1 MGEYESLLKEVQQE
15 IPITQRPFLS
25 IGDRLSMKEEEVIE
39 VLKTLKQE
47 KIIRQISPIYDTRM
61 LGYDSSLVAFRVE
74 LGKIEDVARF
84 INSHPGVSHNYERED
99 EFNLWFTL
107 AVPPNAPLSLEDT
120 VRLMAQRVGVKDFV
134 ILRTVRMF
142 KIGVRL
148 TYENLEER
156 EEVEERELIYRPLED
171 IEIRLVK
178 VTQED
183 MPLVKRPFL
192 EWSKKLGV
200 KEQELIEL
208 MRSLKERGILRRIGA
223 ILFHRRAGWIA
234 NGMAVWN
241 VEKERVEEVGRFI
254 AGFKG
259 VSHCYERTTNAV
271 WRYNLFSMVHGRDRG
286 EVEALVRKIAE
297 ELSLKDYKVLF
308 SKREFKKR
316 RVRYFTEEFYL
327 WYRDFIGA
335 VSSF

>member
-1 MGEYESLLKEVQQE
+1 MGDYESLLKEVQQE
-15 IPITQRPFLS
+15 ILITQRPFLS

-74 LGKIEDVARF
+74 LGKIEDVARC

-120 VRLMAQRVGVKDFV
+120 VRLMAQKVGVKDFV

-208 MRSLKERGILRRIGA
+208 MRSLKERCILRRIGA

-241 VEKERVEEVGRFI
+241 VEKERVEKVGRFI
-254 AGFKG
+254 ADFKG
-259 VSHCYERTTNAV
+259 VSHCYERTINAV
-271 WRYNLFSMVHGRDRG
+271 WRYNLFSMMHGRDRG
-286 EVEALVRKIAE
+286 EVESLVRKIAE

-308 SKREFKKR
+308 SKREFKKK
-316 RVRYFTEEFYL
+316 RVRYFTEEF
-327 WYRDFIGA
+327 
-335 VSSF
+335 